1 MLLLLIQ
8 LLYTILLGGVKGV
21 KGGIFKSPGEEKKIM
36 KNISNSLYRVSKNL
50 PSSLKIIQIYI
61 IREL

>member
-21 KGGIFKSPGEEKKIM
+21 KGGIFKSPGEEEKKM
-36 KNISNSLYRVSKNL
+36 KNISNSLYR
-50 PSSLKIIQIYI
+50 I
-61 IREL
+61 